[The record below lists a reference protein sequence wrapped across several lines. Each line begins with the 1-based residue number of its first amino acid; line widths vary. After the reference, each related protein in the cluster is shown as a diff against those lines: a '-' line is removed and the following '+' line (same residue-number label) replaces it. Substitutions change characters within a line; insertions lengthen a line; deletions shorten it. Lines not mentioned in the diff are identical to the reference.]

1 MYNLFKTYRSDGDIP
16 GIFNEMKYSHAD
28 ANVKN
33 NGIQNI
39 EAMVKML
46 PSSVLILKIDQT
58 RVGFLLTWS
67 WTSSQKSLKVHV
79 HATAARIVEFSW
91 CKTDMVDI

>member
-46 PSSVLILKIDQT
+46 PSSVLILKYHSEWLNPY
-58 RVGFLLTWS
+58 F
-67 WTSSQKSLKVHV
+67 LKVEIAEKV
-79 HATAARIVEFSW
+79 SCFG
-91 CKTDMVDI
+91 